1 MEKSYKCPFCHTSH
15 PIKDCEIDE
24 RFIKSKHTGS
34 TIRGRYAVHS
44 FIDTYRYVRLCREC
58 AKKQKRTR
66 IIMKILLYGIIP
78 IAYLVIGLF
87 NGMIE
92 KNGIVGTLLLV
103 LVVVFVCSIVNA
115 IINRLLEHSVY
126 DIDYEKAYDD
136 NALLTSSEIYDYQ
149 HNKEK

>member
-1 MEKSYKCPFCHTSH
+1 
-15 PIKDCEIDE
+15 
-24 RFIKSKHTGS
+24 
-34 TIRGRYAVHS
+34 
-44 FIDTYRYVRLCREC
+44 
-58 AKKQKRTR
+58 
-66 IIMKILLYGIIP
+66 MKILLYGIIP